1 MIRRI
6 AIGSAAMAALVCT
19 GSLRAHHSVSMF
31 DLSTPVWV
39 SGTVVR
45 FEPVNPHAM
54 IELEATTADGQL
66 HRWRIEGPSGLRL
79 DRIRRQNHME
89 GDDPLLREGD
99 AIEVCGFALKAEFRR
114 ESSAR
119 GADGSLPPFV
129 HGHILVMA
137 DRQMQSWGSYG
148 RIEHCVRPDDPT
160 QSWLDFLQSDALARE
175 FWCRRRDPADA
186 ALTAAQALVDEID
199 SVMRSACR

>member
-6 AIGSAAMAALVCT
+6 TIGAVAMTALACT
-19 GSLRAHHSVSMF
+19 GSLQAHHSVGMF

-39 SGTVVR
+39 NGTVVR
-45 FEPVNPHAM
+45 FESVNPHAM

-66 HRWRIEGPSGLRL
+66 QRWRIEGPSGVRL
-79 DRIRRQNHME
+79 DRIRRQNRME

-99 AIEVCGFALKAEFRR
+99 AIEVCGFAMKPEFRR
-114 ESSAR
+114 ESSAT

-160 QSWLDFLQSDALARE
+160 QSWLNFLRSDALARE
-175 FWCRRRDPADA
+175 FWCRRRDAADA
-186 ALTAAQALVDEID
+186 SSTVVQVLVDEID
-199 SVMRSACR
+199 ALMRTACR